1 MLMLS
6 HALLRMCIHAPSWL
20 SFLHA
25 CDSSLHLSN
34 SFSVGSCIDEE
45 GYVTSFYQTFT
56 NFYQTFTKLFFF
68 KLNLV
73 TDTQSLQC
81 SWWGLALTEKKPVLY
96 SGWPCVTS
104 RPAYFQGDVV
114 HVWNRYQLPLETNIL
129 VVILGL
135 LDLADSY
142 CEMELK
148 KRCERLLRQRVSTDN
163 VAVFLAVAAKY
174 KAEVCSTCAQCHTY
188 GT

>member
-1 MLMLS
+1 MKVMLP
-6 HALLRMCIHAPSWL
+6 A
-20 SFLHA
+20 
-25 CDSSLHLSN
+25 
-34 SFSVGSCIDEE
+34 
-45 GYVTSFYQTFT
+45 FT
-56 NFYQTFTKLFFF
+56 KPLPTFTKLFFF
-68 KLNLV
+68 Q
-73 TDTQSLQC
+73 TQFGNRYPVSPVQLMRL
-81 SWWGLALTEKKPVLY
+81 GIDEKNPVLY

-104 RPAYFQGDVV
+104 RPAHFQGDVV
-114 HVWNRYQLPLETNIL
+114 HVWNRYHLPLETNIL

-174 KAEVCSTCAQCHTY
+174 KAEVCSTCVQCHTY
-188 GT
+188 GTSSSVWCSVAGMYLLKY